1 MKLYGLLGHNIGY
14 SLSPAMHRAA
24 FRKMKLKAEYKI
36 FDIKPKDLNDFLNG
50 ILRSDINGL
59 NVTVPYKQD
68 VYKFLKKYGKIN
80 SKAERSAGINTI
92 VIRNKSLFGYNTDTI
107 GFMKSLKKDLRFDPR
122 MKNIFIFGAGGAG
135 SALALK
141 LARVANKIFI
151 FDIDSGKTKKFIK
164 KFTEY
169 FGKSNLAVVK
179 NKEADICDA
188 LKESHL
194 LVNATP
200 FGMKKNEMLVNP
212 DFLHKDL
219 KVFDLIYKPRETPI
233 MKAARKSGIK
243 ALNGLGMLLYQ
254 GAASFELWTGRK
266 APIETMRRA
275 LEAAIK
281 EADDK

>member
-1 MKLYGLLGHNIGY
+1 
-14 SLSPAMHRAA
+14 A
-24 FRKMKLKAEYKI
+24 FRKLKLKAEYKI
-36 FDIKPKDLNDFLNG
+36 FDVKPENLNDFLNG

-68 VYKFLKKYGKIN
+68 VYKFLKKYGKID

-92 VIRNKSLFGYNTDTI
+92 VIRNKSLFGYNTDTV

-141 LARVANKIFI
+141 LGRTANKIFI

-164 KFTEY
+164 KFMEY
-169 FGKSNLAVVK
+169 FGKSKLAVVK
-179 NKEADICDA
+179 NKEADMRNA

-212 DFLHKDL
+212 DFLHKGL
-219 KVFDLIYKPRETPI
+219 KVFDLIYKPGETPI

-243 ALNGLGMLLYQ
+243 AVNGLGMLLYQ
-254 GAASFELWTGRK
+254 GAASLQFWTGRK
-266 APIETMRRA
+266 AAIETMHRA
-275 LEAAIK
+275 LLGALK
-281 EADDK
+281 R

>member
-1 MKLYGLLGHNIGY
+1 MKLYGLLGHNISY
-14 SLSPAMHRAA
+14 SLSPAMHKAA
-24 FRKMKLKAEYKI
+24 FRKLKLKAEYRI
-36 FDIKPKDLNDFLNG
+36 FDVKPENLNDFLNG

-68 VYKFLKKYGKIN
+68 VYKFLKKYGKID

-92 VIRNKSLFGYNTDTI
+92 LIRNKSLFGYNTDTI
-107 GFMKSLKKDLRFDPR
+107 GFMKSLKKDLRFNPR
-122 MKNIFIFGAGGAG
+122 KKNIFIFGAGGAG

-141 LARVANKIFI
+141 LARTANKVFI

-164 KFTEY
+164 KFMRY
-169 FGKSNLAVVK
+169 FGKSKLTIVK
-179 NKEADICDA
+179 NKKGDICDA

-212 DFLHKDL
+212 DFLHKGL
-219 KVFDLIYKPRETPI
+219 KVFDLIYKPGKTPI

-243 ALNGLGMLLYQ
+243 AVNGLGMLLYQ
-254 GAASFELWTGRK
+254 GEASFQLWTGRK

-275 LEAAIK
+275 LKAAIK
-281 EADDK
+281 RG